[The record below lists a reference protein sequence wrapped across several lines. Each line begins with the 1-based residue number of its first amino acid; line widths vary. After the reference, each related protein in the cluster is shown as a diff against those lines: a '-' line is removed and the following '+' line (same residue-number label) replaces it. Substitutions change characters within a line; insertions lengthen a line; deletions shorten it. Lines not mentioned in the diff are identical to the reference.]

1 MTGNT
6 AEPGNHRG
14 ASARHRG
21 PGGAGEAGGLR
32 EGSGRPGHGSW
43 RSWMQQLR
51 AVMLKEAKQVIRDP
65 SSWIIAVVLPL
76 TFLFL
81 FGYGISL
88 DTTVVKIGLV
98 REDSSQDGRDFAAS
112 LESSRWFLVAR
123 AADRP
128 AGKRLLQDQA
138 VKAVIVIPAEF
149 SERLH
154 SDTTMAQVQVLIDGA
169 EPNTANY
176 VRGYVSAIWAGFLAG
191 RGLQRGADV
200 STPITVEPRYWFNPN
215 AESRWFLIPGSMTV
229 IMTLLGTLLTA
240 LVIARER
247 ERGTL
252 EALYATPLTR
262 GQILIGKT
270 LPYFVLAM
278 ISMAV
283 CVGTALLLFKLP
295 LRGSLLTLGLISASF
310 LVPAL
315 GQGLLISVTMRTQ
328 LAAAQL
334 GLMTGYL
341 PAMMLSGFLFDIHS
355 MPRWLQLITFIIPAR
370 YMNVS
375 LQTVFLAG
383 DLWSVLLPNMLFM
396 LAVGALF
403 FGLTWR
409 NLHKRV
415 D

>member
-1 MTGNT
+1 MSDT
-6 AEPGNHRG
+6 R
-14 ASARHRG
+14 
-21 PGGAGEAGGLR
+21 AGMRA
-32 EGSGRPGHGSW
+32 W
-43 RSWMQQLR
+43 WQQL
-51 AVMLKEAKQVIRDP
+51 AAIMLKEAKQVTRDP

-88 DTTVVKIGLV
+88 DTTVIRVAVV
-98 REDSSQDGRDFAAS
+98 REDDGRD
-112 LESSRWFLVAR
+112 AR
-123 AADRP
+123 ALAAAFTDSKWFAVVAAHDR
-128 AGKRLLQDQA
+128 GSGERLLQDQL
-138 VKAVIVIPAEF
+138 VKAVVIIPAEF
-149 SERLH
+149 GQRL
-154 SDTTMAQVQVLIDGA
+154 DAENTTAQVQVLVDGA

-176 VRGYVSAIWAGFLAG
+176 VHAYVNAIWNGFLGA
-191 RGLQRGADV
+191 RGVERG
-200 STPITVEPRYWFNPN
+200 SPTPVPVTLEARYWYN
-215 AESRWFLIPGSMTV
+215 ANAVSRWFLIPGSMTV
-229 IMTLLGTLLTA
+229 IMTLLGTLLTS
-240 LVIARER
+240 LVIAREH

-270 LPYFVLAM
+270 LPYFLLAM
-278 ISMAV
+278 VSMAV
-283 CVGTALLLFKLP
+283 CVLTALLLFQLP
-295 LRGSLLTLGLISASF
+295 LRGSFLTLGLVSAVF

-328 LAAAQL
+328 MAAAQL
-334 GLMTGYL
+334 GLMTGYM
-341 PAMMLSGFLFDIHS
+341 PAMMLSGFLFDIRS
-355 MPRWLQLITFIIPAR
+355 MPPWLQVITLAIPAR

-383 DLWSVLLPNMLFM
+383 DLWAVLVPNMLFM

-409 NLHKRV
+409 RLHKRV

>member
-1 MTGNT
+1 MSDTLT
-6 AEPGNHRG
+6 RV
-14 ASARHRG
+14 
-21 PGGAGEAGGLR
+21 
-32 EGSGRPGHGSW
+32 
-43 RSWMQQLR
+43 RSWWQQL
-51 AVMLKEAKQVIRDP
+51 AAIMIKEGKQVTRDP

-81 FGYGISL
+81 FGFGISL
-88 DTTVVKIGLV
+88 DTTVVKIAMV
-98 REDSSQDGRDFAAS
+98 REDGGRDARAFADA
-112 LESSRWFLVAR
+112 LTSSKWFLVVPAS
-123 AADRP
+123 DRRS
-128 AGKRLLQDQA
+128 GERLLQDQN
-138 VKAVIVIPAEF
+138 VKAVVIIPAEF
-149 SERLH
+149 GRRLYAQN
-154 SDTTMAQVQVLIDGA
+154 TTAQVQVLVDGA

-176 VRGYVSAIWAGFLAG
+176 VHGYVDAIWSGFLAA
-191 RGLQRGADV
+191 RGLEQGSPIAAPV
-200 STPITVEPRYWFNPN
+200 SLEVRYWYN
-215 AESRWFLIPGSMTV
+215 ANAVSRWFLIPGSMTV
-229 IMTLLGTLLTA
+229 IMTLLGTLLTS
-240 LVIARER
+240 LVIAREY

-270 LPYFVLAM
+270 LPYFLLAM
-278 ISMAV
+278 VSMAV
-283 CVGTALLLFKLP
+283 CVLTALLLFQLP
-295 LRGSLLTLGLISASF
+295 LRGSFLALGLVSAVF

-328 LAAAQL
+328 MAAAQL

-355 MPRWLQLITFIIPAR
+355 MPPWLQAITLAIPAR

-383 DLWSVLLPNMLFM
+383 DLWSVLIPNMLFM

-409 NLHKRV
+409 RLHKRL

>member
-1 MTGNT
+1 M
-6 AEPGNHRG
+6 
-14 ASARHRG
+14 SARTR
-21 PGGAGEAGGLR
+21 R
-32 EGSGRPGHGSW
+32 W
-43 RSWMQQLR
+43 RSWWQQL
-51 AVMLKEAKQVIRDP
+51 AAIMLKETKQVTRDP
-65 SSWIIAVVLPL
+65 SSWIIAVVMPL

-81 FGYGISL
+81 FGFGLSL
-88 DTTVVKIGLV
+88 DTTVVKVAMV
-98 REDSSQDGRDFAAS
+98 REDSSQDARSFAAS
-112 LESSRWFLVAR
+112 LENSRWFTIVH
-123 AADRP
+123 AADR
-128 AGKRLLQDQA
+128 AHGKQMLQDQE
-138 VKAVIVIPAEF
+138 VKATVVIPAEF
-149 SERLH
+149 GSRLH
-154 SDTTMAQVQVLIDGA
+154 AESQVAQVQVLVDGA

-176 VRGYVSAIWAGFLAG
+176 VRGYVNALWADFLSA
-191 RGLQRGADV
+191 RGIQQGAAV
-200 STPITVEPRYWFNPN
+200 ASPINIQTRYWFNPN
-215 AESRWFLIPGSMTV
+215 AESRWFLIPGSMTI

-240 LVIARER
+240 LVVAREW

-283 CVGTALLLFKLP
+283 CVATALLLFKVP
-295 LRGSLLTLGLISASF
+295 LRGSILTLGLISAVF

-315 GQGLLISVTMRTQ
+315 GQGILISVTMRTQ

-341 PAMMLSGFLFDIHS
+341 PAMMLSGFLFDIRS
-355 MPRWLQLITFIIPAR
+355 MPAWMQAITLIVPAR

-383 DLWSVLLPNMLFM
+383 DLWGVLVPNMLFM
-396 LAVGALF
+396 LMVGALF

-409 NLHKRV
+409 SLHKRV

>member
-1 MTGNT
+1 MSDTLT
-6 AEPGNHRG
+6 R
-14 ASARHRG
+14 
-21 PGGAGEAGGLR
+21 LR
-32 EGSGRPGHGSW
+32 LW
-43 RSWMQQLR
+43 WQQL
-51 AVMLKEAKQVIRDP
+51 AAIMIKEGKQVVRDP

-81 FGYGISL
+81 FGFGISL
-88 DTTVVKIGLV
+88 DTTVVKIAMV
-98 REDSSQDGRDFAAS
+98 REDGGRDALAFAAA
-112 LESSRWFLVAR
+112 LTNSRWFLVVAATDRRSAER
-123 AADRP
+123 A
-128 AGKRLLQDQA
+128 LQDQS
-138 VKAVIVIPAEF
+138 VKAVIIIPAEF
-149 SERLH
+149 GRRLNAQN
-154 SDTTMAQVQVLIDGA
+154 TTARVQVLVDGA

-176 VRGYVSAIWAGFLAG
+176 VHGYVQAIWNGFLAARG
-191 RGLQRGADV
+191 REQGAAPAAAV
-200 STPITVEPRYWFNPN
+200 SVEVRYWYN
-215 AESRWFLIPGSMTV
+215 ANAVSRWFLIPGSMTV
-229 IMTLLGTLLTA
+229 IMTLLGTLLTS
-240 LVIARER
+240 LVIAREY

-270 LPYFVLAM
+270 LPYFLLAM
-278 ISMAV
+278 VSMLV
-283 CVGTALLLFKLP
+283 CVLTALLLFKLP
-295 LRGSLLTLGLISASF
+295 LRGSFLALGLVSAVF

-328 LAAAQL
+328 MAAAQL
-334 GLMTGYL
+334 GLMTGYM

-355 MPRWLQLITFIIPAR
+355 MPPWLQAITLAIPAR

-383 DLWSVLLPNMLFM
+383 DLWSVLIPNMLFM

-409 NLHKRV
+409 RLHKRV

>member
-1 MTGNT
+1 MNDTLT
-6 AEPGNHRG
+6 RV
-14 ASARHRG
+14 
-21 PGGAGEAGGLR
+21 
-32 EGSGRPGHGSW
+32 
-43 RSWMQQLR
+43 RSWWQQL
-51 AVMLKEAKQVIRDP
+51 AAIMIKEGKQVTRDP

-81 FGYGISL
+81 FGFGISL
-88 DTTVVKIGLV
+88 DTTVVKIAMV
-98 REDSSQDGRDFAAS
+98 REDDGRDARALADTLTSSKWFRVVAAS
-112 LESSRWFLVAR
+112 
-123 AADRP
+123 DRRS
-128 AGKRLLQDQA
+128 AKRLLQDQS
-138 VKAVIVIPAEF
+138 VKAVVIIPAEF
-149 SERLH
+149 GRRLYAQN
-154 SDTTMAQVQVLIDGA
+154 TTAQVQVLVDGA

-176 VRGYVSAIWAGFLAG
+176 VHGYLSAIWSGFLAARALEQG
-191 RGLQRGADV
+191 TAVAVPV
-200 STPITVEPRYWFNPN
+200 SVEVRYWYN
-215 AESRWFLIPGSMTV
+215 ANAVSRWFLIPGSMTV
-229 IMTLLGTLLTA
+229 IMTLLGTLLTS
-240 LVIARER
+240 LVIAREY

-278 ISMAV
+278 VSMAV
-283 CVGTALLLFKLP
+283 CVLTALLLFQLP
-295 LRGSLLTLGLISASF
+295 LRGSLLTLGLVSAVF

-328 LAAAQL
+328 MAAAQL

-355 MPRWLQLITFIIPAR
+355 MPPWLQAITLVIPAR

-383 DLWSVLLPNMLFM
+383 DLWSVLIPNMLFM

-409 NLHKRV
+409 RLHKRL

>member
-1 MTGNT
+1 MSDTLT
-6 AEPGNHRG
+6 RV
-14 ASARHRG
+14 
-21 PGGAGEAGGLR
+21 
-32 EGSGRPGHGSW
+32 
-43 RSWMQQLR
+43 RSWWQQL
-51 AVMLKEAKQVIRDP
+51 AAIMIKEGKQVTRDP

-81 FGYGISL
+81 FGFGISL
-88 DTTVVKIGLV
+88 DTTVVKIAMV
-98 REDSSQDGRDFAAS
+98 REDGSRDARAFADALSSS
-112 LESSRWFLVAR
+112 KWFLVVPAT
-123 AADRP
+123 DRRS
-128 AGKRLLQDQA
+128 GERLLQDQN
-138 VKAVIVIPAEF
+138 VKAVVIIPAEF
-149 SERLH
+149 GRRLYAQN
-154 SDTTMAQVQVLIDGA
+154 TPAQVQVLVDGA

-176 VRGYVSAIWAGFLAG
+176 VHGYVGAIWSGFLAA
-191 RGLQRGADV
+191 RGLERGSPIAVPV
-200 STPITVEPRYWFNPN
+200 SLEVRYWYN
-215 AESRWFLIPGSMTV
+215 ANAVSRWFLIPGSMTV
-229 IMTLLGTLLTA
+229 IMTLLGTLLTS
-240 LVIARER
+240 LVIAREY

-270 LPYFVLAM
+270 LPYFLLAM
-278 ISMAV
+278 VSMAV
-283 CVGTALLLFKLP
+283 CVLTALLLFRLP
-295 LRGSLLTLGLISASF
+295 LRGSFLALGLVSAVF

-328 LAAAQL
+328 MAAAQL

-355 MPRWLQLITFIIPAR
+355 MPPWLQAITLAIPAR

-383 DLWSVLLPNMLFM
+383 DLWSVLIPNMLFM

-409 NLHKRV
+409 RLHKRL

>member
-1 MTGNT
+1 MSDTL
-6 AEPGNHRG
+6 
-14 ASARHRG
+14 ARV
-21 PGGAGEAGGLR
+21 
-32 EGSGRPGHGSW
+32 
-43 RSWMQQLR
+43 RSWWQQL
-51 AVMLKEAKQVIRDP
+51 AAIMIKEGKQVTRDP

-81 FGYGISL
+81 FGFGISL
-88 DTTVVKIGLV
+88 DTTVVKIAMV
-98 REDSSQDGRDFAAS
+98 REDDGRDARA
-112 LESSRWFLVAR
+112 LADALTSSKWFLVV
-123 AADRP
+123 AASDRRS
-128 AGKRLLQDQA
+128 GKRLLQDQS
-138 VKAVIVIPAEF
+138 VKAVVIIPAEF
-149 SERLH
+149 GRRLYAQN
-154 SDTTMAQVQVLIDGA
+154 TTAQVQVLVDGA

-176 VRGYVSAIWAGFLAG
+176 VHGYVSAIWSGFLAARTLEQG
-191 RGLQRGADV
+191 TAVAAPV
-200 STPITVEPRYWFNPN
+200 SVEVRYWYN
-215 AESRWFLIPGSMTV
+215 ANAVSRWFLIPGSMTV
-229 IMTLLGTLLTA
+229 IMTLLGTLLTS
-240 LVIARER
+240 LVIAREY

-270 LPYFVLAM
+270 LPYFLLAM
-278 ISMAV
+278 VSMAV
-283 CVGTALLLFKLP
+283 CVLTALLLFQLP
-295 LRGSLLTLGLISASF
+295 LRGSFLTLGLVSAVF

-328 LAAAQL
+328 MAAAQL

-355 MPRWLQLITFIIPAR
+355 MPPWLQAITLAIPAR

-383 DLWSVLLPNMLFM
+383 DLWSVLIPNMLFM

-409 NLHKRV
+409 RLHKRL

>member
-1 MTGNT
+1 MSDTL
-6 AEPGNHRG
+6 
-14 ASARHRG
+14 ARV
-21 PGGAGEAGGLR
+21 
-32 EGSGRPGHGSW
+32 
-43 RSWMQQLR
+43 RSWWQQL
-51 AVMLKEAKQVIRDP
+51 AAIMIKEGKQVTRDP

-81 FGYGISL
+81 FGFGISL
-88 DTTVVKIGLV
+88 DTTVVKIAMV
-98 REDSSQDGRDFAAS
+98 REDDGRDARA
-112 LESSRWFLVAR
+112 LADALTSSKWFLVV
-123 AADRP
+123 AASDRRS
-128 AGKRLLQDQA
+128 GKRLLQDQS
-138 VKAVIVIPAEF
+138 VKAVVIIPAEF
-149 SERLH
+149 GRRLYAQN
-154 SDTTMAQVQVLIDGA
+154 TTAQVQVLVDGA

-176 VRGYVSAIWAGFLAG
+176 VHGYVSAIWSGFLAARALEQG
-191 RGLQRGADV
+191 TAVAVPV
-200 STPITVEPRYWFNPN
+200 SVEVRYWYN
-215 AESRWFLIPGSMTV
+215 ANAVSRWFLIPGSMTV
-229 IMTLLGTLLTA
+229 IMTLLGTLLTS
-240 LVIARER
+240 LVIAREY

-270 LPYFVLAM
+270 LPYFLLAM
-278 ISMAV
+278 VSMAV
-283 CVGTALLLFKLP
+283 CVLTALLLFRLP
-295 LRGSLLTLGLISASF
+295 LRGSFLALGLVSAVF

-328 LAAAQL
+328 MAAAQL

-355 MPRWLQLITFIIPAR
+355 MPPWLQAITLAIPAR

-383 DLWSVLLPNMLFM
+383 DLWSVLIPNMLFM

-409 NLHKRV
+409 RLHKRL

>member
-1 MTGNT
+1 MS
-6 AEPGNHRG
+6 
-14 ASARHRG
+14 ASVRSR
-21 PGGAGEAGGLR
+21 
-32 EGSGRPGHGSW
+32 W
-43 RSWMQQLR
+43 RTWWQQLA
-51 AVMLKEAKQVIRDP
+51 AVMLKEAKQVTRDP
-65 SSWIIAVVLPL
+65 SSWIIAVILPL

-88 DTTVVKIGLV
+88 DTTVVKIAMV
-98 REDSSQDGRDFAAS
+98 REDGSQEAREFAAS
-112 LESSRWFLVAR
+112 LENSKWFLVAPATDR
-123 AADRP
+123 AR
-128 AGKRLLQDQA
+128 GKQMLQDQD
-138 VKAVIVIPAEF
+138 VKATVIIPAEF
-149 SERLH
+149 GERLR
-154 SDTTMAQVQVLIDGA
+154 SESQTAQVQVLVDGA

-176 VRGYVSAIWAGFLAG
+176 VRGYVNAIWAGFLSS
-191 RGLQRGADV
+191 RGIQQGANIA
-200 STPITVEPRYWFNPN
+200 TPLTIEPRYWFNPN
-215 AESRWFLIPGSMTV
+215 AESRYFLIPGSMTV

-240 LVIARER
+240 LVVAREW

-283 CVGTALLLFKLP
+283 CVLTALLLFHLP
-295 LRGSLLTLGLISASF
+295 LRGSLLTLGLVSAVF
-310 LVPAL
+310 LIPAL

-341 PAMMLSGFLFDIHS
+341 PAIMLSGFLFDIHS
-355 MPRWLQLITFIIPAR
+355 MPTWLRTITLIVPAR

-383 DLWSVLLPNMLFM
+383 DLWRVLLPNMAFM

>member
-1 MTGNT
+1 VSTVLARPAWSGS
-6 AEPGNHRG
+6 RG
-14 ASARHRG
+14 
-21 PGGAGEAGGLR
+21 
-32 EGSGRPGHGSW
+32 W
-43 RSWMQQLR
+43 WQQL
-51 AVMLKEAKQVIRDP
+51 AAIMLKEAKQVARDP

-88 DTTVVKIGLV
+88 DTTVVKVSMV
-98 REDSSQDGRDFAAS
+98 REDDSQDATAFAAA
-112 LESSRWFLVAR
+112 LESSKWFRVVH
-123 AADRP
+123 AADR
-128 AGKRLLQDQA
+128 AQGKRLLQDQV
-138 VKAVIVIPAEF
+138 VKAVVIIPAQFGELMH
-149 SERLH
+149 SEGR
-154 SDTTMAQVQVLIDGA
+154 TAQIQALVDGA

-176 VRGYVSAIWAGFLAG
+176 VRGYVSAIWSGFLAARG
-191 RGLQRGADV
+191 RSQGE
-200 STPITVEPRYWFNPN
+200 SMTTPITIEPRYWFNAN

-240 LVIARER
+240 LVIAREW

-270 LPYFVLAM
+270 LPYFALAM

-283 CVGTALLLFKLP
+283 CVLTARLLFHLP
-295 LRGSLLTLGLISASF
+295 LRGSMLTVGLVSAAF
-310 LVPAL
+310 LIPAL
-315 GQGLLISVTMRTQ
+315 GQGLLISAAMRTQ

-355 MPRWLQLITFIIPAR
+355 MPRWLQLITLLVPAR

-383 DLWSVLLPNMLFM
+383 DIWYVLLPNMVFM

-403 FGLTWR
+403 FAMTWR
-409 NLHKRV
+409 RLHKRI

>member
-1 MTGNT
+1 M
-6 AEPGNHRG
+6 
-14 ASARHRG
+14 SAVVDKSLGQR
-21 PGGAGEAGGLR
+21 
-32 EGSGRPGHGSW
+32 W
-43 RSWMQQLR
+43 RTWWQQLA
-51 AVMLKEAKQVIRDP
+51 AVMLKEAKQVVRDP
-65 SSWIIAVVLPL
+65 SSWIIGVVLPL

-81 FGYGISL
+81 FGYGLSL
-88 DTTVVKIGLV
+88 DTTVVKIAV
-98 REDSSQDGRDFAAS
+98 VSEDSSQDARAFTAG
-112 LESSRWFLVAR
+112 LENSKSFLVVSAANR
-123 AADRP
+123 AQ
-128 AGKRLLQDQA
+128 GEQLLQDQV
-138 VKAVIVIPAEF
+138 VKATVIVPAEF
-149 SERLH
+149 GTRFRSE
-154 SDTTMAQVQVLIDGA
+154 SQTAQVQVLVDGA

-176 VRGYVSAIWAGFLAG
+176 VRGYVSAIWANFLIARAG
-191 RGLQRGADV
+191 QQGTRMQA
-200 STPITVEPRYWFNPN
+200 PITVEARYWFNPN
-215 AESRWFLIPGSMTV
+215 AESRWFLIPGSMTI

-240 LVIARER
+240 LVIAREW

-283 CVGTALLLFKLP
+283 CVLTALLLFHLP
-295 LRGSLLTLGLISASF
+295 LRGSLLTLGLVSAVF

-315 GQGLLISVTMRTQ
+315 GQGLLISVSMRSQ
-328 LAAAQL
+328 LAAAQM
-334 GLMTGYL
+334 GLMTGYM

-355 MPRWLQLITFIIPAR
+355 MPTWLQWVTLIVPAR

-383 DLWSVLLPNMLFM
+383 DIWSVLLPNMLFM
-396 LAVGALF
+396 LLVGAVF
-403 FGLTWR
+403 FWLTWR

>member
-1 MTGNT
+1 M
-6 AEPGNHRG
+6 
-14 ASARHRG
+14 SARTTR
-21 PGGAGEAGGLR
+21 
-32 EGSGRPGHGSW
+32 W
-43 RSWMQQLR
+43 RSWWQQLA
-51 AVMLKEAKQVIRDP
+51 AVMLKETKQVTRDP
-65 SSWIIAVVLPL
+65 SSWIIAVVMPL

-81 FGYGISL
+81 FGFGLSL
-88 DTTVVKIGLV
+88 DTTTVKIAMV
-98 REDSSQDGRDFAAS
+98 REDSSQDALAFAAS
-112 LESSRWFLVAR
+112 LENSKWFAVAH
-123 AADRP
+123 APDRVH
-128 AGKRLLQDQA
+128 GKQMLQDQE
-138 VKAVIVIPAEF
+138 VKATVIIPAEF
-149 SERLH
+149 GARLH
-154 SDTTMAQVQVLIDGA
+154 AESRVAQVQVLVDGA

-176 VRGYVSAIWAGFLAG
+176 VRGYVSAIWADFLSA
-191 RGLQRGADV
+191 RGIQQGAEV
-200 STPITVEPRYWFNPN
+200 TPPINIESRYWFNPN
-215 AESRWFLIPGSMTV
+215 AESRWFLIPGSMTI

-240 LVIARER
+240 LVVAREW

-283 CVGTALLLFKLP
+283 CVATALLLFQVP
-295 LRGSLLTLGLISASF
+295 LRGSLLTLGLISAVF

-315 GQGLLISVTMRTQ
+315 GQGIFISVTMRTQ

-341 PAMMLSGFLFDIHS
+341 PAMMLSGFVFDIRS
-355 MPRWLQLITFIIPAR
+355 MPAWMQAITLIVPAR

-383 DLWSVLLPNMLFM
+383 DLWNVLLPNMLFM
-396 LAVGALF
+396 LVVGVLF
-403 FGLTWR
+403 FGLTWL

>member
-1 MTGNT
+1 MI
-6 AEPGNHRG
+6 
-14 ASARHRG
+14 
-21 PGGAGEAGGLR
+21 
-32 EGSGRPGHGSW
+32 
-43 RSWMQQLR
+43 
-51 AVMLKEAKQVIRDP
+51 KEAKQVTRDP

-88 DTTVVKIGLV
+88 DTTVVKIAVV
-98 REDSSQDGRDFAAS
+98 REDDSRDAQDLAAALTNS
-112 LESSRWFLVAR
+112 KWFLVVPAVNRR
-123 AADRP
+123 A
-128 AGKRLLQDQA
+128 GERLLQDQS
-138 VKAVIVIPAEF
+138 VKAVVIIPAEF
-149 SERLH
+149 GRMLH
-154 SDTTMAQVQVLIDGA
+154 AADTSAQVQVLVDGA
-169 EPNTANY
+169 EPNTANF
-176 VRGYVSAIWAGFLAG
+176 VHGYVSAVWSNFLAS
-191 RGLQRGADV
+191 RAMQQGAPVTPAV
-200 STPITVEPRYWFNPN
+200 SVEARYWYNAN

-229 IMTLLGTLLTA
+229 IMTLLGTLLTS
-240 LVIARER
+240 LVIAREY

-278 ISMAV
+278 VSMAV
-283 CVGTALLLFKLP
+283 CVLTALLLFRLP
-295 LRGSLLTLGLISASF
+295 LRGSLLTLGLVSGAF

-315 GQGLLISVTMRTQ
+315 GQGLLISVAMKTQ
-328 LAAAQL
+328 MAAAQL

-341 PAMMLSGFLFDIHS
+341 PAMMLSGFLFDINS
-355 MPRWLQLITFIIPAR
+355 MPAWLRPITYLIPAR
-370 YMNVS
+370 YMNIS

-383 DLWSVLLPNMLFM
+383 DVWTVLIPNMLFM

-409 NLHKRV
+409 RLHKRI

>member
-1 MTGNT
+1 MN
-6 AEPGNHRG
+6 AVV
-14 ASARHRG
+14 ARVPAH
-21 PGGAGEAGGLR
+21 
-32 EGSGRPGHGSW
+32 W
-43 RSWMQQLR
+43 RTWWQQLS
-51 AVMLKEAKQVIRDP
+51 AVMIKEAQQVVRDP

-88 DTTVVKIGLV
+88 DTTVVKIAVV
-98 REDSSQDGRDFAAS
+98 REDSGQDGRAFAAQ
-112 LESSRWFLVAR
+112 LEDSKWFLVVPAP
-123 AADRP
+123 DRE
-128 AGKRLLQDQA
+128 AGKRLLRDQV
-138 VKAVIVIPAEF
+138 VKATVIIPAEF
-149 SERLH
+149 GERLH
-154 SDTTMAQVQVLIDGA
+154 AQSNAAQVQVLVDGA

-176 VRGYVSAIWAGFLAG
+176 VRGYVSAIWGGFLAG
-191 RGLQRGADV
+191 RSLEQGGSASV
-200 STPITVEPRYWFNPN
+200 PITVEPRYWFNPN

-240 LVIARER
+240 LVVAREW

-278 ISMAV
+278 ISTAV
-283 CVGTALLLFKLP
+283 CVVTALFLFHLP
-295 LRGSLLTLGLISASF
+295 LRGSILTLGLVSAVF

-355 MPRWLQLITFIIPAR
+355 MPAWMRVLTLIVPAR

-375 LQTVFLAG
+375 LQTIFLAG
-383 DLWSVLLPNMLFM
+383 DVWSVLIPNMFFM
-396 LAVGALF
+396 LIVGAVY

-409 NLHKRV
+409 KLQKRV

>member
-1 MTGNT
+1 MSDTLT
-6 AEPGNHRG
+6 RM
-14 ASARHRG
+14 RT
-21 PGGAGEAGGLR
+21 
-32 EGSGRPGHGSW
+32 W
-43 RSWMQQLR
+43 WQQL
-51 AVMLKEAKQVIRDP
+51 AAIMIKEGKQVTRDP

-81 FGYGISL
+81 FGFGVSL
-88 DTTVVKIGLV
+88 DTTVVKIAMV
-98 REDSSQDGRDFAAS
+98 REDGGRDARALAAA
-112 LESSRWFLVAR
+112 LTSSKWFLVVPAT
-123 AADRP
+123 DRLS
-128 AGKRLLQDQA
+128 GERLLQDQN
-138 VKAVIVIPAEF
+138 VKAVVIIPAEF
-149 SERLH
+149 GTRLNAQ
-154 SDTTMAQVQVLIDGA
+154 DTTAQVQVLVDGA

-176 VRGYVSAIWAGFLAG
+176 VHGYLAAIWNGFLAARTLEQG
-191 RGLQRGADV
+191 GALAAPV
-200 STPITVEPRYWFNPN
+200 SLEVRYWYN
-215 AESRWFLIPGSMTV
+215 ANAVSRWFLIPGSMTV
-229 IMTLLGTLLTA
+229 IMTLLGTLLTS
-240 LVIARER
+240 LVIAREY

-270 LPYFVLAM
+270 LPYFLLAM
-278 ISMAV
+278 VSMLV
-283 CVGTALLLFKLP
+283 CVLTALLLFQLP
-295 LRGSLLTLGLISASF
+295 LRGSFLALGLVSAVF

-328 LAAAQL
+328 MAAAQL
-334 GLMTGYL
+334 GLMTGYM

-355 MPRWLQLITFIIPAR
+355 MPPWLQAITLAIPAR

-383 DLWSVLLPNMLFM
+383 DLWSVLIPNMLFM

-409 NLHKRV
+409 RLHKRL

>member
-1 MTGNT
+1 MSDTLT
-6 AEPGNHRG
+6 R
-14 ASARHRG
+14 
-21 PGGAGEAGGLR
+21 LR
-32 EGSGRPGHGSW
+32 LW
-43 RSWMQQLR
+43 WQQL
-51 AVMLKEAKQVIRDP
+51 AAIMIKEGKQVVRDP

-81 FGYGISL
+81 FGFGISL
-88 DTTVVKIGLV
+88 DTTVVKIAMV
-98 REDSSQDGRDFAAS
+98 REDGGRDALAFAAA
-112 LESSRWFLVAR
+112 LTNSRWFLVVAATDRRSAER
-123 AADRP
+123 A
-128 AGKRLLQDQA
+128 LQDQS
-138 VKAVIVIPAEF
+138 VKAVIIIPAEF
-149 SERLH
+149 GRRLNAQN
-154 SDTTMAQVQVLIDGA
+154 TTAQVQVLVDGA

-176 VRGYVSAIWAGFLAG
+176 VHGYVQAIWNGFLAARG
-191 RGLQRGADV
+191 REQGAAPAAAV
-200 STPITVEPRYWFNPN
+200 SVEVRYWYN
-215 AESRWFLIPGSMTV
+215 ANAVSRWFLIPGSMTV
-229 IMTLLGTLLTA
+229 IMTLLGTLLTS
-240 LVIARER
+240 LVIAREY

-270 LPYFVLAM
+270 LPYFLLAM
-278 ISMAV
+278 VSMLV
-283 CVGTALLLFKLP
+283 CVLTALLLFKLP
-295 LRGSLLTLGLISASF
+295 LRGSFLALGLVSAVF

-328 LAAAQL
+328 MAAAQL
-334 GLMTGYL
+334 GLMTGYM

-355 MPRWLQLITFIIPAR
+355 MPPWLQAITLAIPAR

-383 DLWSVLLPNMLFM
+383 DLWSVLIPNMLFM

-409 NLHKRV
+409 RLHKRV

>member
-1 MTGNT
+1 MST
-6 AEPGNHRG
+6 RR
-14 ASARHRG
+14 SR
-21 PGGAGEAGGLR
+21 LR
-32 EGSGRPGHGSW
+32 LW
-43 RSWMQQLR
+43 WQQL
-51 AVMLKEAKQVIRDP
+51 AAIMIKEAKQVTRDP

-81 FGYGISL
+81 FGFGISL
-88 DTTVVKIGLV
+88 DTTVVKLAIV
-98 REDSSQDGRDFAAS
+98 SEDSGRDGRDFAAA
-112 LESSRWFLVAR
+112 LSSSKWFLVVPAS
-123 AADRP
+123 DRL
-128 AGKRLLQDQA
+128 AGERLLQDQA
-138 VKAVIVIPAEF
+138 VKAVVIIPAQF
-149 SERLH
+149 SRLLN
-154 SDTTMAQVQVLIDGA
+154 SQDTTAQVQVLVDGA

-176 VRGYVSAIWAGFLAG
+176 VHGYVSAIWSGFLTARG
-191 RGLQRGADV
+191 RQQGTEPP
-200 STPITVEPRYWFNPN
+200 TPVNIEARYWYN
-215 AESRWFLIPGSMTV
+215 ANAISRWFLIPGSMTV
-229 IMTLLGTLLTA
+229 IMTLLGTLLTS
-240 LVIARER
+240 LVIAREY

-270 LPYFVLAM
+270 LPYFLLAM

-283 CVGTALLLFKLP
+283 CVATALLLFDLP
-295 LRGSLLTLGLISASF
+295 LRGSLLTLALVSAAF

-315 GQGLLISVTMRTQ
+315 GQGLLISVTMKSQ
-328 LAAAQL
+328 MAAAQL

-355 MPRWLQLITFIIPAR
+355 MPAWLRAITLIVPAR

-383 DLWSVLLPNMLFM
+383 DIWAVLIPNMLLM

-409 NLHKRV
+409 RLHKRL

>member
-1 MTGNT
+1 MSDTLT
-6 AEPGNHRG
+6 RV
-14 ASARHRG
+14 
-21 PGGAGEAGGLR
+21 
-32 EGSGRPGHGSW
+32 
-43 RSWMQQLR
+43 RSWWQQL
-51 AVMLKEAKQVIRDP
+51 AAIMIKEGKQVTRDP

-81 FGYGISL
+81 FGFGISL
-88 DTTVVKIGLV
+88 DTTVVKIAMV
-98 REDSSQDGRDFAAS
+98 REDGGRDARAFADA
-112 LESSRWFLVAR
+112 LSSSKWFLVVPAT
-123 AADRP
+123 DRRS
-128 AGKRLLQDQA
+128 GERLLQDQN
-138 VKAVIVIPAEF
+138 VKAVVIIPAEF
-149 SERLH
+149 GRRLYAQN
-154 SDTTMAQVQVLIDGA
+154 TTAQVQVLVDGA

-176 VRGYVSAIWAGFLAG
+176 VHGYLGALWSGFLAA
-191 RGLQRGADV
+191 RGLERGSPIAVPV
-200 STPITVEPRYWFNPN
+200 SLEVRYWYN
-215 AESRWFLIPGSMTV
+215 ANAVSRWFLIPGSMTV
-229 IMTLLGTLLTA
+229 IMTLLGTLLTS
-240 LVIARER
+240 LVIAREY

-270 LPYFVLAM
+270 LPYFLLAM
-278 ISMAV
+278 VSMAV
-283 CVGTALLLFKLP
+283 CVLTALLLFQLP
-295 LRGSLLTLGLISASF
+295 LRGSFLALGLVSAVF

-328 LAAAQL
+328 MAAAQL

-355 MPRWLQLITFIIPAR
+355 MPPWLQAITLAIPAR

-383 DLWSVLLPNMLFM
+383 DLWSVLIPNMLFM

-409 NLHKRV
+409 RLHKRL